1 MMNILVTGGMG
12 FIGRNLTGILTN
24 QGHKVRILDLQGQ
37 EDNLPINCE
46 FIEADFNSEIDY
58 TTILK
63 EIDVVFHLISTTVPG
78 IAEQNKV
85 FDITSNVGG
94 TLKFLDAII
103 ASQVSKLIFISS
115 GGTVYGEATSD
126 TVSELHETNPI
137 CSYGI
142 HKLTIEKYLYYY
154 HVKYGLD
161 YQIIRLSNPYGK
173 GQDGKKGQG
182 IIPIFANHLKE
193 KEPIQVFGDGNI
205 VRDYIHINDVVNALV
220 KFVSYK
226 GNERIF
232 NLGTG
237 RGTSILEIIE
247 TLQVC
252 SGIEATIEF
261 IPNRSIDV
269 KRNVLDITKIR
280 KEIDWNPEI
289 SLEEGIKD
297 YLR

>member
-1 MMNILVTGGMG
+1 MNILVTGGMG

-46 FIEADFNSEIDY
+46 FIEVDFNSEIDY

>member
-1 MMNILVTGGMG
+1 MNILVTGGMG

-182 IIPIFANHLKE
+182 IIPIFANHLKA

>member
-1 MMNILVTGGMG
+1 MNILVTGGMG